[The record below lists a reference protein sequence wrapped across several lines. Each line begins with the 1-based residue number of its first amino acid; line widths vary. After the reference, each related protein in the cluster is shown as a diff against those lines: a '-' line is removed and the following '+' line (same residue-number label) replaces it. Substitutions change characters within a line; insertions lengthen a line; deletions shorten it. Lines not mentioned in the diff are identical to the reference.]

1 MWNRINKF
9 KNSNKKTKEMERIPQ
24 QEYIDNTSINK
35 MYHKIART
43 LRDTWS
49 KVLKESNFQVTGN
62 HTKKL

>member
-1 MWNRINKF
+1 
-9 KNSNKKTKEMERIPQ
+9 MERIPQ